1 MSTKINKTNNLLNKS
16 SRNGNSGINSGINS
30 VINSGINS
38 GINSSSKS
46 SINSSSKSSSNNV
59 NTNNNN
65 NDKSMFSNTY
75 LLIFIAVISLS
86 FIGYAVYY
94 YYYNFI
100 ITSNNN
106 ILANSSFYGHDITL
120 YQPLFQEI
128 ANKMTDCIQLCENN
142 ILCDGVTY
150 NNDTQICSGTKKGQ
164 IRNESSNI
172 SAWVKPPSSKIKVKD
187 TKLDFTKAILLGY
200 THTPKVVK
208 SILIQNP
215 YTIGFFAYS
224 FNLTIY
230 DFNKNYGAW
239 RHIFHRGTSINT
251 NVILNYQ
258 SWENLIVDFPMQS
271 IGVWLSPFTN
281 NLRIAVTTTSLA
293 NTNSGSYEDAF
304 EQKCSCVTSDCYIT
318 DMPNGKWVDKSK
330 SGDGSI
336 VKSKI
341 NTHLEFFDSDLQNI
355 PINKQIN
362 ITVNF
367 QGTDAEVYF
376 DGKIVK
382 IVKLDGI
389 PTITNTNLYAMY
401 DNTFGGEISN
411 LLYYP
416 EYLKLPDIKSILE
429 LAPPPQINSS
439 Q

>member
-1 MSTKINKTNNLLNKS
+1 MSTKINKTNNVLNKS
-16 SRNGNSGINSGINS
+16 SEYGNLSSNSNS
-30 VINSGINS
+30 NSKSNS
-38 GINSSSKS
+38 NSSSNSSSKS
-46 SINSSSKSSSNNV
+46 SKSNNL
-59 NTNNNN
+59 NNNI
-65 NDKSMFSNTY
+65 DKSMFSNIY
-75 LLIFIAVISLS
+75 LLMFITVISLS
-86 FIGYAVYY
+86 FIVYAVYY
-94 YYYNFI
+94 YYYNDSLN
-100 ITSNNN
+100 SNNN
-106 ILANSSFYGHDITL
+106 IIANSSFYGDDITL
-120 YQPLFQEI
+120 YQPLFQEN
-128 ANKMTDCIQLCENN
+128 ANKMTDCIQICENN

-150 NNDTQICSGTKKGQ
+150 NNDTQLCSGTKKGQ
-164 IRNESSNI
+164 IRNETSKF
-172 SAWVKPPSSKIKVKD
+172 SAWVKPPSTKIKAKD
-187 TKLDFTKAILLGY
+187 SKLDFTKAILIGY

-208 SILIQNP
+208 GTLIQNP

-239 RHIFHRGTSINT
+239 RHLFHRGTPIHS

-258 SWENLIVDFPMQS
+258 SWENLIVDYPMQS

-281 NLRIAVTTTSLA
+281 NLRIAITTSSLA
-293 NTNSGSYEDAF
+293 NTNTGSYEDAF

-330 SGDGSI
+330 SGDGSV
-336 VKSKI
+336 VKPKI
-341 NTHLEFFDSDLQNI
+341 NTYLEFFDSDLQNI

-382 IVKLDGI
+382 VVKLDGL
-389 PTITNTNLYAMY
+389 PTITSTNLYAMH

-429 LAPPPQINSS
+429 LAPPS
-439 Q
+439 